1 MQLTCRSR
9 AVGQSSVG
17 AGEGRERGVIHVF
30 HFSLGF
36 CFIPF
41 ISSPMCIWK
50 QATITKNK
58 VLEYK
63 NSDGSSPSITSILFD
78 LKQVTLCDNTYVYVS
93 SKMCILI
100 VRPKGMGV

>member
-1 MQLTCRSR
+1 MWVQVRGRSE
-9 AVGQSSVG
+9 AL
-17 AGEGRERGVIHVF
+17 IHVF

-36 CFIPF
+36 RFIPF

-78 LKQVTLCDNTYVYVS
+78 LKQVTLCDNTHVYVS
-93 SKMCILI
+93 SKMCILM
-100 VRPKGMGV
+100 VSQNVMCVCVLKNDQMVTL